1 MGRVEGK
8 HVVIT
13 GAAQGIG
20 LGCARVFAAEGAR
33 VSAFDLKPPADLGE
47 QVAFHACDVRRREEI
62 ERALAASRARFGPI
76 DCVLHVA
83 GTAWHSDLAH
93 NTDADYDAMMDVH
106 VRAAFHL
113 LRGVVDEWKAR
124 GAGKFIGV
132 TSPAAVRGQV
142 NGTIYSAAKSALIG
156 IVRSAALELAPHGIQ
171 VNAILPMAATPMTE
185 IARVDPEI
193 NAKYLSRVPL
203 GRWGEPD
210 EIGRVFLFLA
220 SSDADY
226 ITGVVLPVDGGRIL

>member
-1 MGRVEGK
+1 MGRLDGQ

-20 LGCARVFAAEGAR
+20 LGCARVFCGEGAR
-33 VSAFDLKPPADLGE
+33 VSAFDLKSPPALG
-47 QVAFHACDVRRREEI
+47 ANLSFHSCDMRRREAVEA
-62 ERALAASRARFGPI
+62 ALAQARSEFGPI
-76 DCVLHVA
+76 DCVLHIA
-83 GTAWHSDLAH
+83 GTAWHAEIAQ
-93 NTDADYDAMMDVH
+93 NTDEDYDAMMDVH
-106 VRAAFHL
+106 VRGALHL
-113 LRGVVDEWKAR
+113 LRGVVDEWKVR
-124 GAGKFIGV
+124 RRGKFIGV

-156 IVRSAALELAPHGIQ
+156 IVRSAALELAPYNVQ
-171 VNAILPMAATPMTE
+171 VNAVLPMAATPMTE
-185 IARVDPEI
+185 IVRIDPAVD
-193 NAKYLSRVPL
+193 AKYLSRVPL

-220 SSDADY
+220 SRDADY